1 MDSLLTTVF
10 FIGKLH
16 QSRIVKIFKLT
27 SIVPMTGV
35 TPGLLLWSP
44 KSPRSYT
51 YWDPRIHIIMS
62 TGFLTNPSAVDH
74 LKHFGVWLESF
85 LSWDYHV
92 NYICAIDNKV
102 LGLIR
107 WTFGPNNSEEV
118 STAYKTLVRPIL
130 EYAWLSGLES
140 VFRDWSKSTSK
151 VQGQYWEASHLS
163 HLQIRKRIS
172 GDTWGPEMALAW
184 VTKEVY
190 LLSADAQDCFRT
202 LWHRSSCTCFLIV

>member
-10 FIGKLH
+10 FIAKLH

-92 NYICAIDNKV
+92 NYICAKANKV

-107 WTFGPNNSEEV
+107 WTFGPNNSAGV
-118 STAYKTLVRPIL
+118 STAYKTLSASNFGI
-130 EYAWLSGLES
+130 WLSGLES
-140 VFRDWSKSTSK
+140 VFRDCTVIFRELLKLQKWSKNFR
-151 VQGQYWEASHLS
+151 Y
-163 HLQIRKRIS
+163 RITPF
-172 GDTWGPEMALAW
+172 GGL
-184 VTKEVY
+184 
-190 LLSADAQDCFRT
+190 F
-202 LWHRSSCTCFLIV
+202 